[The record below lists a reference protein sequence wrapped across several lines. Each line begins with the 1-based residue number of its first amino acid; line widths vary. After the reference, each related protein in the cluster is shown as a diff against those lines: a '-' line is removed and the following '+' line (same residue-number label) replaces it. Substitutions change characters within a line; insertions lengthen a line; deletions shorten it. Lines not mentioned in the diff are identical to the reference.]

1 MQAKVIQLSSSSSS
15 SSSSATGTYLQVVLN
30 NPNSISSSFTVTVT
44 GNNPQ
49 PYSFSLSSISPQFVK
64 LDPGSFAVS
73 IDTSY
78 PHSYSKDCT
87 GTISAGQ
94 NLSCPIH
101 ITIMQTS
108 FASQGN
114 TSSSSSSLSSSSAT
128 GTYLQVVLNNP
139 NSISSSFTVTVTGNN
154 PQPYS
159 FSLSSISPQ
168 FVKLDPG
175 SFAVSIDTGYPHSY
189 SKDCTGY
196 ISAGQNLSCL
206 YTHHSHP
213 VVPSE

>member
-1 MQAKVIQLSSSSSS
+1 M
-15 SSSSATGTYLQVVLN
+15 
-30 NPNSISSSFTVTVT
+30 
-44 GNNPQ
+44 
-49 PYSFSLSSISPQFVK
+49 
-64 LDPGSFAVS
+64 
-73 IDTSY
+73 
-78 PHSYSKDCT
+78 
-87 GTISAGQ
+87 
-94 NLSCPIH
+94 
-101 ITIMQTS
+101 ITTMQTS

-114 TSSSSSSLSSSSAT
+114 TTATTTTSSSSSSSSAT

-189 SKDCTGY
+189 SKDCTGT
-196 ISAGQNLSCL
+196 ISAGQNLSCS
-206 YTHHSHP
+206 YTHHNNANLFCKP
-213 VVPSE
+213 R

>member
-1 MQAKVIQLSSSSSS
+1 MLLITQEISYIIMNHIIKGIIIVIAITSMLIVGTTSMITIMQTSFASQGNTTATTASL
-15 SSSSATGTYLQVVLN
+15 SSATGTYLQVVLN
-30 NPNSISSSFTVTVT
+30 NPNSISSAFTVTVT

-73 IDTSY
+73 IDTDY

-94 NLSCPIH
+94 NLSCTIH
-101 ITIMQTS
+101 ITAMQTS

-114 TSSSSSSLSSSSAT
+114 TTATTSTSTSSSAT

-139 NSISSSFTVTVTGNN
+139 NSISSAFTVTVTGNN

-175 SFAVSIDTGYPHSY
+175 S
-189 SKDCTGY
+189 
-196 ISAGQNLSCL
+196 
-206 YTHHSHP
+206 
-213 VVPSE
+213 

>member
-1 MQAKVIQLSSSSSS
+1 
-15 SSSSATGTYLQVVLN
+15 
-30 NPNSISSSFTVTVT
+30 
-44 GNNPQ
+44 
-49 PYSFSLSSISPQFVK
+49 
-64 LDPGSFAVS
+64 
-73 IDTSY
+73 
-78 PHSYSKDCT
+78 
-87 GTISAGQ
+87 
-94 NLSCPIH
+94 
-101 ITIMQTS
+101 MQTS

-189 SKDCTGY
+189 SKDCTGT
-196 ISAGQNLSCL
+196 ISAGQNLSC
-206 YTHHSHP
+206 TIHITATQ
-213 VVPSE
+213 